1 MKTDATRL
9 TGAGQA
15 RGVTAFPR
23 PAFRI
28 IKFAEPRTRQAV
40 PESMRSNQKEDESH
54 GAEPGTEQ
62 SQGSGRARNIGGTV
76 WYNTVGWVRQE
87 SAAATALVQAFIALG
102 IAFEW
107 WHWSPAQTGAVVG
120 IVAALLGM
128 FVRSQVTPIHRFRPR
143 TGPPG
148 ASGRGV
154 SNWPQG
160 GPDSGVRV
168 LPGTGASRGR
178 PGRTPGWRAGRRPDR
193 TRMAGGPP
201 PDRTGMAGG
210 PPPGPDAGQPPGRTL
225 VRPVRGPP
233 ARMSGRPAGRT
244 SRPRRISRSLATGSD
259 RLAFASAR
267 NRIAVRPRA
276 AARSCP

>member
-1 MKTDATRL
+1 MVQR
-9 TGAGQA
+9 
-15 RGVTAFPR
+15 
-23 PAFRI
+23 
-28 IKFAEPRTRQAV
+28 
-40 PESMRSNQKEDESH
+40 
-54 GAEPGTEQ
+54 PGTEQ
-62 SQGSGRARNIGGTV
+62 SQGSRQARNIGATV

-143 TGPPG
+143 TGQPG

-168 LPGTGASRGR
+168 LPDTGAAPAGR
-178 PGRTPGWRAGRRPDR
+178 PEDG
-193 TRMAGGPP
+193 MAGGPP
-201 PDRTGMAGG
+201 PGPGTGMAGGPPPGPDTGMAGG
-210 PPPGPDAGQPPGRTL
+210 PPPGPDAGQPP
-225 VRPVRGPP
+225 RPNTGPP
-233 ARMSGRPAGRT
+233 G
-244 SRPRRISRSLATGSD
+244 SRPTSPDMGPPGGANIPPPPDFPEPGHWR
-259 RLAFASAR
+259 
-267 NRIAVRPRA
+267 
-276 AARSCP
+276 

>member
-1 MKTDATRL
+1 MVQR
-9 TGAGQA
+9 
-15 RGVTAFPR
+15 
-23 PAFRI
+23 
-28 IKFAEPRTRQAV
+28 
-40 PESMRSNQKEDESH
+40 
-54 GAEPGTEQ
+54 PGTEQ
-62 SQGSGRARNIGGTV
+62 SQGSGQARNIGATV

-143 TGPPG
+143 TGQPG

-168 LPGTGASRGR
+168 LPDTGAGAGPVPGRPEDRDGGRAAARTGHRDGGRAAARAGPRDGGRAGPPGR
-178 PGRTPGWRAGRRPDR
+178 PGCR
-193 TRMAGGPP
+193 
-201 PDRTGMAGG
+201 GG
-210 PPPGPDAGQPPGRTL
+210 PPPGPDAGQPP
-225 VRPVRGPP
+225 RPNTGPP
-233 ARMSGRPAGRT
+233 GSRPT
-244 SRPRRISRSLATGSD
+244 SPDVGPPGGANVPPRRISRSLATGGD
-259 RLAFASAR
+259 RPAFASAR